1 MLISQRSEYG
11 IRALADIVAN
21 GNEKPVNRSDIARR
35 QQIPLPYLTQV
46 LGKLVSGDLLTSTRG
61 PSGGYRLK
69 RQPDEI
75 SLLDVVTLLQ
85 GPVAPAHCSG
95 TEDDSDCERIESC
108 GLAGVWSELKTAN
121 EQVLGH
127 TTLEAILADAGEGRA
142 QASHAAAQAG
152 DVAETQAATATV
164 TRTGN
169 DGLLEPD
176 EKLDCL
182 GVPCPMPI
190 VKVAEAMMDLDPG
203 QVLEVWADD
212 EGAKAD
218 IPAWCTG
225 TGNDF
230 LGCEEFGNQMKFL
243 VRKVT

>member
-1 MLISQRSEYG
+1 MLMLISQKSEYG
-11 IRALADIVAN
+11 IRALADIVAHS
-21 GNEKPVNRSDIARR
+21 KDRPVNRSDIARR
-35 QQIPLPYLTQV
+35 QQIPLPYLSQV
-46 LGKLVSGDLLTSTRG
+46 LGMLVNGDLLTSTRG

-69 RQPDEI
+69 KRPDEI
-75 SLLDVVTLLQ
+75 SLLEIVTLLQ

-95 TEDDSDCERIESC
+95 NETDSDCERFQNC
-108 GLAGVWSELKTAN
+108 GLAGVWSQLKTAN
-121 EQVLGH
+121 EQVLGR
-127 TTLEAILADAGEGRA
+127 TTLEEILSGGRVTKGG
-142 QASHAAAQAG
+142 ASPEPPGQ
-152 DVAETQAATATV
+152 D
-164 TRTGN
+164 
-169 DGLLEPD
+169 PD
-176 EKLDCL
+176 ERLDCL

-190 VKVAEAMMDLDPG
+190 VRVADAMMQMEPG

-230 LGCEEFGNQMKFL
+230 LGREEYGNQMKFL

>member
-1 MLISQRSEYG
+1 MLISQKSEYG

-21 GNEKPVNRSDIARR
+21 GNDQPVNRSDIARR

-46 LGKLVSGDLLTSTRG
+46 LGALVNGELLVSTRG

-69 RQPDEI
+69 REPGDI
-75 SLLDVVTLLQ
+75 SLLEVVTLLQ
-85 GPVAPAHCSG
+85 GPVAPAHCAG
-95 TEDDSDCERIESC
+95 ADDDGDCERFESC

-121 EQVLGH
+121 EQVLGD
-127 TTLEAILADAGEGRA
+127 TTLEEVLPGGGIRRQRHDGAGAEAFEAEADEA
-142 QASHAAAQAG
+142 
-152 DVAETQAATATV
+152 
-164 TRTGN
+164 
-169 DGLLEPD
+169 LPD

-182 GVPCPMPI
+182 GVPCPLPI
-190 VKVAEAMMDLDPG
+190 VRVAEAMMNLEPG

-230 LGCEEFGNQMKFL
+230 LGREEFGNQMKFL